1 MKKFLVIGN
10 PIDHSLSPKLHNYWI
25 NEDNIKALYEKQKL
39 NGKDLRNL
47 ISQVKEKNIDARG
60 IELEEDKVK
69 ECISKG
75 LSVIEGDAET
85 ELSQFPNKAF
95 DFVILC
101 QTLQA
106 FYQPENVLAQ
116 LLRIGGRVIISIP
129 NFGYWRIRA
138 SLLFFGKMPI
148 TKSLPYT
155 WYNTPNLHMCSIKD
169 FYQFCEKKKIK
180 IERVIGINGEKTSSI
195 YRINLE
201 MKNLLSEVGIFLIR

>member
-1 MKKFLVIGN
+1 MK
-10 PIDHSLSPKLHNYWI
+10 
-25 NEDNIKALYEKQKL
+25 NEFKIIANLLPPQSRVLDVGCGDGTLIEAL
-39 NGKDLRNL
+39 
-47 ISQVKEKNIDARG
+47 IKEKNIDARG
-60 IELEEDKVK
+60 IELGEDKVK

-85 ELSQFPNKAF
+85 ELSQFPDKAF
-95 DFVILC
+95 DFVILS

-116 LLRIGGRVIISIP
+116 LLRIGERVIISIP
-129 NFGYWRIRA
+129 NFGYWQIRA
-138 SLLFFGKMPI
+138 SLLFFGKMPV

-180 IERVIGINGEKTSSI
+180 IDKVVGINGEKISSI

-201 MKNLLSEVGIFLIR
+201 IKNLLSEVGIFVIS